1 MRGLAGGGR
10 RLETSLLLR
19 DSGKSAD
26 RELDNFARFLR
37 GRGACDVRVRRA
49 ATLRSLDYEV
59 GGASRA
65 VDATVAYLEPE
76 GGNLIQEVQR
86 CLAGRREGVLG
97 FLTEQPY
104 GALSFQALGG
114 GRPGPAG
121 SPRGAGTPEPTSGAG
136 KPVKRGE
143 EGGASRSAVGVAR
156 TRRGIEHAGA

>member
-1 MRGLAGGGR
+1 MRVLLQAPAGAPTAPAVRVLAGGGR

-26 RELDNFARFLR
+26 RELENFAQFLR
-37 GRGACDVRVRRA
+37 GRGARDVRVRRA
-49 ATLRSLDYEV
+49 ATLRSLEYEV

-76 GGNLIQEVQR
+76 GGSLTKEVQR

-97 FLTEQPY
+97 FITEQPY

-114 GRPGPAG
+114 Q
-121 SPRGAGTPEPTSGAG
+121 
-136 KPVKRGE
+136 GE
-143 EGGASRSAVGVAR
+143 AWACGVAP
-156 TRRGIEHAGA
+156 GAWDPGADDGGL

>member
-114 GRPGPAG
+114 GG
-121 SPRGAGTPEPTSGAG
+121 SDFQILQRCNSSEM
-136 KPVKRGE
+136 
-143 EGGASRSAVGVAR
+143 
-156 TRRGIEHAGA
+156 